1 MHLRVDG
8 CSSHRETP
16 SAALLRCCCRATHAN
31 LDPARTCPI
40 HGRHQWRMARSVA
53 NVQRAHS
60 LRAPGSSLW
69 SGLRCGAEA
78 STSDGLFPLT
88 GADPLVDSDG
98 LSPFHFHIQF
108 HFHFLSFRQRN
119 QCIWERWDRI
129 LAQVTFLNEVPCPPA
144 LRFTISWRTGGL
156 SYCIFVRFIY
166 SF

>member
-16 SAALLRCCCRATHAN
+16 SAALLRCCCRATCAN
-31 LDPARTCPI
+31 IDPARTCPI

-88 GADPLVDSDG
+88 GADPFSG
-98 LSPFHFHIQF
+98 FHRFSPFHF
-108 HFHFLSFRQRN
+108 LSLSGKEISAYGRGGIGSSRRLLFQRSS
-119 QCIWERWDRI
+119 
-129 LAQVTFLNEVPCPPA
+129 VPPRSPLHYQLENGGA
-144 LRFTISWRTGGL
+144 ITGK
-156 SYCIFVRFIY
+156 SC
-166 SF
+166 

>member
-16 SAALLRCCCRATHAN
+16 SAALLRCCCRATRAN
-31 LDPARTCPI
+31 IDPARTCPI

-78 STSDGLFPLT
+78 STSGGLFSLT
-88 GADPLVDSDG
+88 DADPLVDFTVSY
-98 LSPFHFHIQF
+98 
-108 HFHFLSFRQRN
+108 FLSFRQRN
-119 QCIWERWDRI
+119 QCKRERWDRI
-129 LAQVTFLNEVPCPPA
+129 LAQVTFFNEVPCPPA

-156 SYCIFVRFIY
+156 TS
-166 SF
+166 SST